1 MTSPFARRPA
11 NWGRP
16 AGTARPPSPAPAP
29 GPGAPSRS
37 PGPIERRNLFE
48 EQARNRQITWALI
61 AGFVVFLAFLGF
73 GFDVFVLGLGGVVAA
88 GPAPI
93 PVGGLV
99 AVVVGGISAWSGYRY
114 GDRAVLA
121 ACGARPVAAADPSA
135 QVLRNVVAEMAIA
148 SGLPEPAVY
157 VVEDPD
163 PNAFA
168 TGRDPA
174 HASIAVTRGLLDTM
188 SRDELQGVIAHEMSH
203 VRNLDVRTMTVVA
216 ALLGAVLLISESA
229 SRTRLAR
236 RSDAD
241 RPSSGAGSIVF
252 VLWILSVALAP
263 FIGQLLAMAVSRNR
277 EYLADASAAQLTRN
291 PTGLADALEKLDAA
305 AAPTVR
311 IARGTA
317 HLCIVDPLGRKLN
330 DSESRM
336 ANLFTTHPPIRAR
349 IARLR
354 QMAFAA

>member
-29 GPGAPSRS
+29 GPRAPSRS
-37 PGPIERRNLFE
+37 PGPVERRNLFE

-73 GFDVFVLGLGGVVAA
+73 GFDVFVLGLGGFVTA
-88 GPAPI
+88 GPVPI
-93 PVGGLV
+93 PLGGLV
-99 AVVVGGISAWSGYRY
+99 AVAVGGISAWSGYRY

-121 ACGARPVAAADPSA
+121 ACHARPVAAADPSA

-174 HASIAVTRGLLDTM
+174 HASIAVTRGLLRAM

-241 RPSSGAGSIVF
+241 RPSSGAGSLVF

-263 FIGQLLAMAVSRNR
+263 LVGQLLAMAVSRNR

-336 ANLFTTHPPIRAR
+336 ANVFTTHPPIRAR